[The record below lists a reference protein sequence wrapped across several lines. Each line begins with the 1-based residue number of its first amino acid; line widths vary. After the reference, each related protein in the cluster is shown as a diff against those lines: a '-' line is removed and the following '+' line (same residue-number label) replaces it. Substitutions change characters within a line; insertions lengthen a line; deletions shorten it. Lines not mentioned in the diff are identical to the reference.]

1 MTGEQQEERE
11 SVLLETFPRRMR
23 RNAMADIFEN
33 IEDHEKFRDF
43 LLHTNESN
51 SNSDGEVDSM
61 SDDNLDEFETEDLR
75 QCTENTNQELSQ
87 SSENLPNRG
96 TAGCKE
102 TTKVLSLQ
110 ISQEERLGGSS
121 LPLCRDANRPSC
133 LTNICTAATSS
144 TSSCQLISSPNVDSS
159 NLSPSAE
166 MLTINFPDDS
176 TPELLSPDHN
186 NSKLFSRCRTRRNA
200 LHDLL
205 ETLTEADCEKLKML
219 YQSSLANASS
229 YSFQSSFSDLT
240 QGPMR
245 NFHECKA

>member
-1 MTGEQQEERE
+1 MTGEQQEVRE
-11 SVLLETFPRRMR
+11 SVLLKTFPRRMR

-33 IEDHEKFRDF
+33 IEDREKFRAF
-43 LLHTNESN
+43 LFHTHESN

-61 SDDNLDEFETEDLR
+61 SGDNLDDEFGTEYLR
-75 QCTENTNQELSQ
+75 QCTEKDQDLAQ
-87 SSENLPNRG
+87 GSENLPNRG
-96 TAGCKE
+96 TVGCKE
-102 TTKVLSLQ
+102 TMKVLSLQ
-110 ISQEERLGGSS
+110 ISQEERLGRSS

-144 TSSCQLISSPNVDSS
+144 TSSCQLISSPNFDSS

-166 MLTINFPDDS
+166 MLTINFTDDS
-176 TPELLSPDHN
+176 TPDLSSPDHN
-186 NSKLFSRCRTRRNA
+186 NSKWFSMCRTRRNA

-205 ETLTEADCEKLKML
+205 ETLTEDDREKLKML

-229 YSFQSSFSDLT
+229 YSFTSSFSDLT